1 MTTISIIS
9 GSIREGRASHR
20 IALYFKNYLEEN
32 NLAEVKLHD
41 LAQYNFPLFNE
52 QLINQKKPDS
62 EVIKFAKS
70 IESADG
76 VIIISPEYNGGY
88 PAALKNVID
97 LLTTEWTKKPIGIVP
112 VSSGSFGGMQV
123 LQQLQFSI

>member
-1 MTTISIIS
+1 
-9 GSIREGRASHR
+9 
-20 IALYFKNYLEEN
+20 L
-32 NLAEVKLHD
+32 
-41 LAQYNFPLFNE
+41 
-52 QLINQKKPDS
+52 
-62 EVIKFAKS
+62 

-123 LQQLQFSI
+123 LQQLQYSI